1 MCGISGFIGD
11 FAESNLEKMNSIMVH
26 RGPDDSG
33 TYFKHNVGLAH
44 RRLSI
49 IDIEGGHQPMS
60 NEDNTIWI
68 VFNGEIYNF
77 QDLHRKHLGNHK
89 LRTRSDTE
97 VILHLYEEYG
107 ENCIEHLRGMFAF
120 AIWDENRRKLL
131 IARDRFGIKPLYY
144 ANTPKGFIF
153 ASELKALLETE
164 TIPRKIDNDALNSYL
179 AFRYVPGSRTMI
191 AGVSKLEPAHYLI
204 YQNKKLSIRQ
214 YWDLD
219 FHKDRNKDE
228 DYYSRN
234 LTELLKESIEMRL
247 ISEVPL
253 GAYLSGG
260 LDSSFMVGLM
270 SQVAT
275 EPVKTFTAGFDGG
288 WHDESS
294 YADLVA
300 DVFHTDHRLLKT
312 KPDALGVLKK
322 VIWHLDEPLA
332 DAATIPTFLLSE
344 LTKKY
349 VTVILSGEGA
359 DELLAGY
366 DKYKYMFYAEKYSP
380 AFCSP
385 MFLFFSNIF
394 QKNIKVQRAFNLLSA
409 KDRNLATY
417 LDFVSVF
424 SNQEKQ
430 LLLGAKLNGLKQRH
444 GEPEKIINKYLFD
457 DPKGGD
463 FLDRLMYLDIRTW
476 LPNDVLLKNDK
487 MTMAHSLEA
496 RVPFLDHKLAE
507 FLITIPNKFKLK
519 GLVEKHILRKAM
531 KGLIPDRIINRKKHG
546 FTVPIAEWMQNGLKE
561 YVTNLLSRERINSM
575 GFWNFEYIEK
585 LMEQNLNNEFYKRQL
600 WTIVTFEIW
609 HKIFIEQE
617 YNKFI

>member
-1 MCGISGFIGD
+1 MCGISGFVGD

-26 RGPDDSG
+26 RGPDDYG
-33 TYFKHNVGLAH
+33 TYFKDSVGLAH

-49 IDIEGGHQPMS
+49 IDIEGGHQPIS

-77 QDLHRKHLGNHK
+77 QDLRKEHLENYEFK
-89 LRTRSDTE
+89 TRCDTE

-107 ENCIEHLRGMFAF
+107 EKCIEYLRGMFAF
-120 AIWDENRRKLL
+120 AIWDENKQKLL
-131 IARDRFGIKPLYY
+131 AVRDRFGIKPLYY
-144 ANTPKGFIF
+144 ANTPKGLIF
-153 ASELKALLETE
+153 ASELKALLGTE

-179 AFRYVPGSRTMI
+179 TFRYVPGSRTMI

-204 YQNKKLSIRQ
+204 YQNKKLSIQQ

-219 FHKDRNKDE
+219 FHKDQNKHE
-228 DYYSRN
+228 DYYSHK

-270 SQVAT
+270 SQVAS

-294 YADLVA
+294 FADLVA
-300 DVFHTDHRLLKT
+300 GVFHTDHRLLKT
-312 KPDALGVLKK
+312 KPDALSVLKK

-366 DKYKYMFYAEKYSP
+366 DKYKLMLYADKYSP
-380 AFCSP
+380 SFCSP
-385 MFLFFSNIF
+385 LFSAFSNLF
-394 QKNIKVQRAFNLLSA
+394 QKNIKLQRGFNLLCA
-409 KDRNLATY
+409 KDRKHATY
-417 LDFVSVF
+417 LDFFSVF
-424 SNQEKQ
+424 TKQEKK
-430 LLLGAKLNGLKQRH
+430 LLFGTELKELIKDLD
-444 GEPEKIINKYLFD
+444 EPKKIVNRYLYEEER
-457 DPKGGD
+457 GGD
-463 FLDRLMYLDIRTW
+463 FLDRLMYLDIKTW

-496 RVPFLDHKLAE
+496 RVPFLDHKFAE
-507 FLITIPNKFKLK
+507 FLITIPSKYKLK
-519 GLVEKHILRKAM
+519 GLVEKYILRKAM
-531 KGLIPDRIINRKKHG
+531 KGLIPDRIINRRKHG

-575 GFWNFEYIEK
+575 GFWNFEYINK
-585 LMEQNLNNEFYKRQL
+585 LMEQNLNNDFYKRQL
-600 WTIVTFEIW
+600 WTIITFEIW
-609 HKIFIEQE
+609 HKIFIECE
-617 YNKFI
+617 KLE